1 MKYVEKVF
9 EQATIKG
16 IADYLLYQEKPHVE
30 DKGYEIRMD
39 EAFKEF
45 EEVALTYDA
54 DRESKLIDAVDALAS
69 ELTDVYTEIGL
80 QAGFLIMLDMM
91 KKGDYI
97 RSREVQEISDGVYR
111 KMYDS
116 IFLDVSKGLKLLH
129 DKGSEAMKAVESILI
144 ESQHKTKEIYMN
156 FEK

>member
-1 MKYVEKVF
+1 MNYVEKVF

-45 EEVALTYDA
+45 EEVA
-54 DRESKLIDAVDALAS
+54 KLIDAVDALAS

>member
-1 MKYVEKVF
+1 MNYVEKVF
-9 EQATIKG
+9 ERATIKG

-30 DKGYEIRMD
+30 DIGYEKRLD
-39 EAFKEF
+39 EAFKDF
-45 EEVALTYDA
+45 EDVAVTYDA
-54 DRESKLIDAVDALAS
+54 DRESKLIDAVNALSS

-97 RSREVQEISDGVYR
+97 GAREVKETPDAVYR

-116 IFLDVSKGLKLLH
+116 IFADVSMVLKILQENEGETL
-129 DKGSEAMKAVESILI
+129 KQAMIMLR
-144 ESQHKTKEIYMN
+144 ESQRKTEEIYMN
-156 FEK
+156 NEK

>member
-1 MKYVEKVF
+1 M
-9 EQATIKG
+9 
-16 IADYLLYQEKPHVE
+16 
-30 DKGYEIRMD
+30 
-39 EAFKEF
+39 
-45 EEVALTYDA
+45 
-54 DRESKLIDAVDALAS
+54 DALAS